1 MSSAIDFAAQIVPT
15 RTKSRYAHLLCWRDE
30 FFSNCAILRMAPHPF
45 GKMLMQLAATEA
57 AFRAKKLDV
66 EGLIG
71 LAHRTVPLTKLNRNH
86 ERRKHRNSPQD
97 RRNGYIKQPP
107 SRSRAHCLG
116 CFFFGFFFLFVFSLL
131 GCFWFCSV

>member
-57 AFRAKKLDV
+57 AFRAKKL
-66 EGLIG
+66 GG
-71 LAHRTVPLTKLNRNH
+71 GGRGGGA
-86 ERRKHRNSPQD
+86 RRAGPGAGRGRGRGGGGRGGGPRGGGGGD
-97 RRNGYIKQPP
+97 I
-107 SRSRAHCLG
+107 
-116 CFFFGFFFLFVFSLL
+116 
-131 GCFWFCSV
+131 